1 MEADRQ
7 DHDRHSSADDVTL
20 LRRFEPIVRFTE
32 GEFFLPTA
40 VESYV
45 ARCEL
50 LEHADDR
57 APSSVVAD
65 KGTLT
70 LERLATL
77 GADHL
82 APGQYLRLVDEPMS
96 RVEVAKW
103 RVRSDRPRF
112 HGAVRLARV
121 GVLSRGLDALSRA
134 SLIFR
139 GRNAAGTQAAAET
152 EYRTAMRPDHHPY
165 YGRVVRDSGYTALQ
179 YWYFYAY
186 NDWRSRVFG
195 VNDHEAD
202 WEQVIVY
209 LAGPDDDLQPVWV
222 AASAHDE
229 VGDDLRRRWD
239 DPDVTRVGD
248 HPVIHAGLGSHSGA
262 YLPGDYLTT
271 HDIPAFAGLL
281 RFTRRI
287 SRTFLPW
294 TREQDHVGLSIPY
307 VDYSRGDGVSI
318 GPGQDRSWDP
328 VLIDESTPWVMQY
341 RGLWGNDT
349 QDPFGGE
356 RGPAGPR
363 YERSGRVRTSW
374 GDPIGWAGL
383 RKVAPDEQRGVENL
397 TVRLAELDDELVGLD
412 EQIDRLQTRQRAVVS
427 TGGTVRSPDQ
437 SQLNSL
443 VADRVALRDERLLVA
458 HRIDHPA
465 PAGDVHEHLRHR
477 PKPLPTENTGR
488 RRLLALWSAISTS
501 AILVVIM
508 VALIEPGWTVD
519 TIGFEILIGLFAIE
533 ALARKQLV
541 RFALLVV
548 VAFAVG
554 AVVLAASQQLVQDW
568 RIVVATVLGLAAAA
582 LLFLN
587 IRELVRD

>member
-1 MEADRQ
+1 MSD
-7 DHDRHSSADDVTL
+7 SATTGRAGDVEDLAL
-20 LRRFEPIVRFTE
+20 LRRFEPILRFTE
-32 GEFFLPTA
+32 GEFFLPAA
-40 VESYV
+40 VDDYV
-45 ARCEL
+45 GRCEL
-50 LEHADDR
+50 LEHGEASTVL
-57 APSSVVAD
+57 AP

-70 LERLATL
+70 LDRLVEL
-77 GADHL
+77 GADRL
-82 APGQYLRLVDEPMS
+82 RPGLYLRLVDTPFS
-96 RVEVAKW
+96 RVEVARW

-139 GRNAAGTQAAAET
+139 GRNTSGTEAAAET
-152 EYRTAMRPDHHPY
+152 EYRTGMRPDHHPY

-202 WEQVIVY
+202 WEQVVVY
-209 LAGPDDDLQPVWV
+209 LGGPDDDLHPLWI

-239 DPDVTRVGD
+239 DPDLTLIDD

-262 YLPGDYLTT
+262 YLAGDYLTT
-271 HDIPAFAGLL
+271 HDVPAFAGLL

-294 TREQDHVGLSIPY
+294 TRDHDHVGLSIPY
-307 VDYSRGDGVSI
+307 VDYARGDGLSI

-328 VLIDESTPWVMQY
+328 ILIDETTPWVMHY

-349 QDPFGGE
+349 QDPLGGE

-363 YERSGRVRTSW
+363 YERSGRVRPSW

-383 RKVAPDEQRGVENL
+383 RKVAPDARTAAMNL
-397 TVRLAELDDELVGLD
+397 TARLGELDEEIAGLD
-412 EQIDRLQTRQRAVVS
+412 REIERIQRRQRSAVSSGEAVAMAE
-427 TGGTVRSPDQ
+427 Q
-437 SQLNSL
+437 SELNAL
-443 VADRVALRDERLLVA
+443 VTERVALRDERLLTER
-458 HRIDHPA
+458 RIAHPA
-465 PAGDVHEHLRHR
+465 ATPAVHDHLRHR
-477 PKPLPTENTGR
+477 RLPLPTENTGR
-488 RRLLALWSAISTS
+488 RRLLAIWSAISTS
-501 AILVVIM
+501 AILVVLV
-508 VALIEPGWTVD
+508 VALLDRGWTVGA
-519 TIGFEILIGLFAIE
+519 IGIEVLIGLFAIE
-533 ALARKQLV
+533 ALARRELI
-541 RFALLVV
+541 RFAFLVV
-548 VAFAVG
+548 VALAVG
-554 AVVLAASQQLVQDW
+554 ALVITISEQLVQDW
-568 RIVVATVLGLAAAA
+568 RLVVAGGLGFAAAA

-587 IRELVRD
+587 VRELLRD